1 MFWVLSLVY
10 GFSACASGLPLCSH
24 GVMLVLELTSL
35 MKAWSHSV
43 NPQPLEEDRQSVLS
57 KLVLLGSPLLVSL

>member
-43 NPQPLEEDRQSVLS
+43 NPQPWRKTVSQFLS